1 MHEVQWIDPRTV
13 LNMAM
18 KGRTPVT
25 ALRSKYQ
32 LSNLQ
37 AFMIMAVE
45 IELGEECWVLYVG
58 KLGSYFLSVL

>member
-1 MHEVQWIDPRTV
+1 MHKMQWIDPRTI

-25 ALRSKYQ
+25 VLGIEYQ

-45 IELGEECWVLYVG
+45 IELGEECWVLYGG
-58 KLGSYFLSVL
+58 KLEVIF